1 MSEQIIKTIAPW
13 VGGIGALIAAIM
25 SLVSFGYD
33 TFASKESVQQQLAAI
48 EKRLDRIEQKIDT
61 IRERH

>member
-1 MSEQIIKTIAPW
+1 MSEDILKALAPW
-13 VGGIGALIAAIM
+13 LTAFAALLGGTM
-25 SLVSFGYD
+25 TLVSFGYD
-33 TFASKESVQQQLAAI
+33 TFATKESVQQQLLSI

>member
-1 MSEQIIKTIAPW
+1 MSDEILKTIAPW
-13 VGGIGALIAAIM
+13 IGGIGALIAAIM

-33 TFASKESVQQQLAAI
+33 TFASKESVQQQLLSI

-61 IRERH
+61 IRERN